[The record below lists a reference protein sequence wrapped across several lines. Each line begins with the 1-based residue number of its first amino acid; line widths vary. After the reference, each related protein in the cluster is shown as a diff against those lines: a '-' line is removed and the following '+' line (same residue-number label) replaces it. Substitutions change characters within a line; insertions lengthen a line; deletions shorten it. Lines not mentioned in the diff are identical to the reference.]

1 MKFGLWKSLEE
12 GINDNVSLSSDK
24 SYLGGLHDI
33 SEYRMGKYNPEVH
46 LWIAVLIDAA
56 KYRDKIFLNT
66 FCNKICKLAKLNSI
80 SVREAF
86 NRIWAIEDNVNI
98 KK

>member
-1 MKFGLWKSLEE
+1 MKFGLWKNLEYGVPNNE
-12 GINDNVSLSSDK
+12 SLSNDK

-33 SEYRMGKYNPEVH
+33 SEYRIGKYNPEVH

-56 KYRDKIFLNT
+56 KYRDTVFLHT
-66 FCNKICKLAKLNSI
+66 FCNRICKVAKLNSI

-86 NRIWAIEDNVNI
+86 NRIWQIEDAC
-98 KK
+98 